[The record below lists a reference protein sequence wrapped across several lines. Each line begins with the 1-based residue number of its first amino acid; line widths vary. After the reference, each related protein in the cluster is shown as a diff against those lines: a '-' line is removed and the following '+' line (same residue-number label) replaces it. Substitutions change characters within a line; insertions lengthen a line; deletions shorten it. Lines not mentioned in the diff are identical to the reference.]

1 MDWIA
6 AISNGLKLFNAIMG
20 LVQSHRDY
28 GAGWAAAT
36 AQALTTATAQAEA
49 AKEEIDGASAIHA
62 KDDTDSAFD
71 QSFQRKD

>member
-20 LVQSHRDY
+20 LIQSHKDY

-49 AKEEIDGASAIHA
+49 AKDEIDNASVIHA
-62 KDDTDSAFD
+62 RDDTDGAFD
-71 QSFQRKD
+71 PEFQRKD